1 MRLPWLDLDT
11 PFPDPETAL
20 TEREGA
26 PGLLAAGGDLS
37 PSRLIDAYRL
47 GIFPWYS
54 EPQPILWW
62 STDPRMV
69 LRTDDFHVSQSLRK
83 TLKTV
88 DRSFSGGGPWMVRFD
103 SAFTDVI
110 TQCSQPRSD
119 GAGTW
124 ITPDIIDAYTALH
137 RLGYAHSAEL
147 WHEDKLVGG
156 AYGVCIGKMFFGES
170 MFARRRDASKI
181 VLTYLV
187 HFLRLEGVKM
197 IDCQQQTAHLATLGA
212 KPIPRG
218 TFLAEIRSAIEQAPI
233 AVWQPRLLRDGF
245 LV

>member
-1 MRLPWLDLDT
+1 
-11 PFPDPETAL
+11 
-20 TEREGA
+20 
-26 PGLLAAGGDLS
+26 
-37 PSRLIDAYRL
+37 
-47 GIFPWYS
+47 
-54 EPQPILWW
+54 
-62 STDPRMV
+62 MV
-69 LRTDDFHVSQSLRK
+69 LRTDDFHVSHSLRK
-83 TLKTV
+83 TLKAV
-88 DRSFSGGGPWMVRFD
+88 DRSMVSGGPWMVRFD
-103 SAFTDVI
+103 SAFSDVI

-212 KPIPRG
+212 KPIPRR

-233 AVWQPRLLRDGF
+233 AVWQPRLLCDGF

>member
-69 LRTDDFHVSQSLRK
+69 LRTDDFHISHSLRK
-83 TLKTV
+83 TLKAV
-88 DRSFSGGGPWMVRFD
+88 DRSMASGGPWMVRFD

-110 TQCSQPRSD
+110 TQCAQPRSD

-124 ITPDIIDAYTALH
+124 ITPEIIDAYTALH
-137 RLGYAHSAEL
+137 HLGYAHSAEL
-147 WHEDKLVGG
+147 WQEGQLVGG
-156 AYGVCIGKMFFGES
+156 AYGICIGKMFFGES

-181 VLTYLV
+181 VLAYLV
-187 HFLRLEGVKM
+187 HFLSAEGVKM
-197 IDCQQQTAHLATLGA
+197 IDCQQQTDHLETLGA
-212 KPIPRG
+212 KPIPRR
-218 TFLAEIRSAIEQAPI
+218 TFLAEIRSAVEQAPI